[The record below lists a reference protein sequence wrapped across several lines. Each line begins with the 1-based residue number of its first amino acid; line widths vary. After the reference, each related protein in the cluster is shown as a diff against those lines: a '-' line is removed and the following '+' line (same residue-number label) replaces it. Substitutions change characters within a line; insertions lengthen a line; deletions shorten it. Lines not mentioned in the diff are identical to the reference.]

1 MQMRI
6 DRITIRR
13 MNTKVLTVS
22 DESIPRAA
30 WPASRTAGV
39 MRAVRPTP
47 PAAEMPRWTSE
58 ALLHGGHQAEIAH
71 GDQVYRLRL
80 TSLGKLILTK

>member
-1 MQMRI
+1 
-6 DRITIRR
+6 
-13 MNTKVLTVS
+13 MNTKVLPVA
-22 DESIPRAA
+22 DELLPRAA
-30 WPASRTAGV
+30 WPTSRPAAV
-39 MRAVRPTP
+39 VRSARATP
-47 PAAEMPRWTSE
+47 PAAETPRWTSE